1 MLGSMKRSLLIA
13 PVAALVLL
21 GAGCGGSSAPTT
33 TGTGAAAPA
42 AQTGSNL
49 LGRTSACAHPYY
61 PLRDGYSITYANR
74 FQGGT
79 SGYTMS
85 VSDVT
90 ANQAKLTVEYQG
102 GTRSEQTYVCN
113 NGAIQASGY
122 VDFAAGM
129 TGASA
134 SAQTRSVEGELLPR
148 DLRVGSSWNT
158 RFVISMNMGGVPGM
172 GGDLNGTVSIRRTA
186 EAQERVTVP
195 AGTFQAIR
203 VKSETDFRFD
213 PVAGAA
219 PEAFPPLVSYEWWVE
234 GKGLVKTTMGGDQS
248 IVSEATA
255 INTP

>member
-1 MLGSMKRSLLIA
+1 MNRFLLLL
-13 PVAALVLL
+13 PLAAIVLL
-21 GAGCGGSSAPTT
+21 GAGCRNSTTSTT
-33 TGTGAAAPA
+33 TGADSPVVERSASNPSAP
-42 AQTGSNL
+42 
-49 LGRTSACAHPYY
+49 TSACAHPYY
-61 PLRDGYSITYANR
+61 PLRDGYSISYANR
-74 FQGGT
+74 YQGGT
-79 SGYTMS
+79 SAYTMS

-102 GTRSEQTYVCN
+102 GTRSEQIYRCN
-113 NGAIQASGY
+113 NGAVQAAGY

-158 RFVISMNMGGVPGM
+158 RFVISMNMGGVGGL

-219 PEAFPPLVSYEWWVE
+219 PEAFPPLISYEWWVE

-248 IVSEATA
+248 IISEATS
-255 INTP
+255 INIP